1 VKEAGKQDDQARVTD
16 LQEALQQLQTA
27 VGDLGNG
34 DTAENLRAVGK
45 ARICPEFS

>member
-1 VKEAGKQDDQARVTD
+1 MTN
-16 LQEALQQLQTA
+16 LQEALQQLQTV

-45 ARICPEFS
+45 AITLPEQREKTC